1 MALWLCSNTRGGE
14 GGRQNVELDNRTVV
28 HSSSRQVALP
38 LDNPRDTDP
47 ALPGLGFESAQR
59 AVAGRGHSRGTAVI
73 ANEKDEGILLEAMF
87 AQLSQHRADCI
98 IHRGEHCGKR
108 AALLVA

>member
-1 MALWLCSNTRGGE
+1 MALWLCSNTRGGD
-14 GGRQNVELDNRTVV
+14 GGRQNVEVDNRTVV

-59 AVAGRGHSRGTAVI
+59 AVAGRGHSRATAVI
-73 ANEKDEGILLEAMF
+73 ANEEDEGILLEAMF
-87 AQLSQHRADCI
+87 TELSQHGPDSI
-98 IHRGEHCGKR
+98 VHSGEHRGER
-108 AALLVA
+108 AA